1 MLLIN
6 RGMNM
11 KPIEEHK
18 FITTRD
24 VAELLKVNEK
34 MIYTLVS
41 EKGLPATKVTG
52 KWLFPRRMVEE
63 WLELNIENAPVRAAA
78 LSSDSGRLLLAGSD
92 DPFFQKTL
100 SLYHSRR
107 SDVVAFFANVGSMG
121 GLKSLRRGLC
131 HIGVCHLLQDDNEEY
146 NFEFA
151 EQELDKAPVFINFS
165 KREQGI
171 LVARGNPKK
180 ITKFRDLARHDIQI
194 VNRPLGT
201 GTRLLLDF
209 EIARSDISAR
219 QIKGYEREVSR
230 HIDAGLEIIA
240 GRADAAPAIKAVAG
254 MLDLDFIPLRWE
266 RFDLLVSRERF
277 FEKGIQ
283 DFLGILQEKEF
294 QNLAETFEGYDISSS
309 GKMIFPDNMN
319 RKVEL

>member
-1 MLLIN
+1 
-6 RGMNM
+6 M
-11 KPIEEHK
+11 KPSEEHK

-63 WLELNIENAPVRAAA
+63 WLELNIENAPVQAAA

-100 SLYHSRR
+100 SLYHSKR
-107 SDVVAFFANVGSMG
+107 SDVIAFFANVGSMG

-165 KREQGI
+165 KRQQGI
-171 LVARGNPKK
+171 LVAPGNPKK
-180 ITKFRDLARHDIQI
+180 ISKISDLARDNITI

-219 QIKGYEREVSR
+219 QIKGYDHEVSR
-230 HIDAGLEIIA
+230 HIDAGLDILA

-254 MLDLDFIPLRWE
+254 MLDLDFVPLRWE

-283 DFLGILQEKEF
+283 DFLGILQEEEF
-294 QNLAETFEGYDISSS
+294 QKLAETFEGYDISSS
-309 GKMIFPDNMN
+309 GKMIFPDNLN
-319 RKVEL
+319 RKVDL